1 METGDLVA
9 RALEMV
15 QERVGA
21 EYTLREGLFECF
33 GCLESYFWRFGV
45 ENCSMICELVLHYRQ
60 KVARKL
66 RGS

>member
-33 GCLESYFWRFGV
+33 GCLQSYFLEVW
-45 ENCSMICELVLHYRQ
+45 S
-60 KVARKL
+60 
-66 RGS
+66 